1 MKPIGEQSKILMR
14 GVAEA
19 LPVNSLKEKL
29 LISQKKKRPLRV
41 KLGADPT
48 VPDLHLGHAVCLR
61 KLREFQILGH
71 QAIIIIG
78 DFTAQIGDPSG
89 RLKTRPILTKKEV
102 LWNAKTYTNQLSKI
116 LDPKKT
122 EIVFNSK
129 WLERLT
135 LKEVVKLAA
144 AYNVSRMLEREDF
157 KKRYKKGVEIPIHEF
172 LYPLFQGFDS
182 VKIRADIEIGGTDQ
196 KFNLLVGRDI
206 QNFFGESPQC
216 CLLLPLLEGI
226 DGKEKMSKSLGN
238 YVGLT
243 DEPSDM
249 FGKIMSLPDNLIIKY
264 FTLCTDFPE
273 KEISRWEKDLKKKKF
288 NPGGLKLKLASEIVK
303 MYHGERDAREAEKY
317 FKTVFQEKKLPPR
330 MPEYIFKHKKKIL
343 LPELLVKINL
353 AKSKTEAKR
362 LIQQGGVKIN
372 QKKIEDIFQRI
383 DPKKQKE
390 IVFQVGNRKFVKV
403 LFQT

>member
-122 EIVFNSK
+122 EIVFNGK

-157 KKRYKKGVEIPIHEF
+157 KK
-172 LYPLFQGFDS
+172 
-182 VKIRADIEIGGTDQ
+182 
-196 KFNLLVGRDI
+196 
-206 QNFFGESPQC
+206 
-216 CLLLPLLEGI
+216 
-226 DGKEKMSKSLGN
+226 
-238 YVGLT
+238 
-243 DEPSDM
+243 
-249 FGKIMSLPDNLIIKY
+249 
-264 FTLCTDFPE
+264 
-273 KEISRWEKDLKKKKF
+273 
-288 NPGGLKLKLASEIVK
+288 
-303 MYHGERDAREAEKY
+303 
-317 FKTVFQEKKLPPR
+317 
-330 MPEYIFKHKKKIL
+330 
-343 LPELLVKINL
+343 
-353 AKSKTEAKR
+353 
-362 LIQQGGVKIN
+362 
-372 QKKIEDIFQRI
+372 
-383 DPKKQKE
+383 
-390 IVFQVGNRKFVKV
+390 
-403 LFQT
+403 